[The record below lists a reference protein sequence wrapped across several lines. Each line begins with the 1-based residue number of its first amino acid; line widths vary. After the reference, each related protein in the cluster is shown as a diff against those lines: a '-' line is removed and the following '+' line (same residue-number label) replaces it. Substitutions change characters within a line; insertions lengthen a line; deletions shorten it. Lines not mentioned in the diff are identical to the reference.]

1 MHPKGS
7 VDRFFVMHEGKVLP
21 PKIELKN
28 SFVRDNDTVHIYAKA
43 PAGAHQKFPSPKY
56 TGTHK
61 LKIATWNCNGKW
73 HSDARN
79 FIELQMLKHEL
90 DIVLVQ
96 ETRQKLIR
104 SFSIHDF
111 SYTQEPAVI
120 KEKTAAQ
127 LAGAAGQPRIDGRHL
142 SGGLITIVAKQY
154 VVAKDGANSCDDFL
168 VTNVF
173 MERGGY
179 MKVINYYAR
188 PSRRKNSMKKLLKMI
203 KRIRKAEPG
212 ISILIGGD
220 FNHDISVDGDAEYQ
234 MLRAQKLKRN
244 LNTKPTF
251 IRPNSNSK
259 IDFVVADQ
267 NLRIHGVRLT
277 PGPSDHLMLR
287 ATVFGVK
294 ELAVRAKK

>member
-1 MHPKGS
+1 MHPNCHTE
-7 VDRFFVMHEGKVLP
+7 DFFVMHEGKVME
-21 PKIELKN
+21 PKMELRY
-28 SFVRDNDTVHIYAKA
+28 SFVKDDDTVHIYAKA
-43 PAGAHQKFPSPKY
+43 PGGAHLKFPAPSY

-120 KEKTAAQ
+120 KKKTAAQ
-127 LAGAAGQPRIDGRHL
+127 LAALDGRPQIDGRHL
-142 SGGLITIVAKQY
+142 SGGLITIAAKQF

-173 MERGGY
+173 MKKGGY
-179 MKVINYYAR
+179 MKILNYYAR
-188 PSRRKNSMKKLLKMI
+188 PSRRKNSMKKLVKTL

-220 FNHDISVDGDAEYQ
+220 FNHDISKAGDPEY
-234 MLRAQKLKRN
+234 
-244 LNTKPTF
+244 
-251 IRPNSNSK
+251 
-259 IDFVVADQ
+259 
-267 NLRIHGVRLT
+267 
-277 PGPSDHLMLR
+277 
-287 ATVFGVK
+287 
-294 ELAVRAKK
+294 